1 MSTKILIMK
10 LGYSETLDSE
20 IARIPSLGDV
30 LRTTPI
36 LWALKEK
43 YPDSRI
49 TWLVDRQAEPLL
61 RGNHLID
68 RLLIWDEFVPFQLM
82 KERFDVLINLE
93 KIAGVCAL
101 SDMIDAWV
109 KYGFRFDGINGTY
122 HAYERGLDF
131 IDYIKKKHT
140 GKSRDCWQKILI
152 QMMGAE
158 WKAQEYII
166 GYKPQQGKIFDA
178 GLNYIVGSKWPHKAM
193 PVEKWKELEKKLVG
207 NGYKVSWQ
215 QGVDDL
221 YKYMDW
227 INSCRIIV
235 SNDSLGLHIAFAL
248 KKKVIGLF
256 GPTDSKEIYFY
267 GNSKVVRAH
276 EKCRFMPCY
285 KLECISGMKCMEKIN
300 INDVINNVD
309 SLYKNTK

>member
-43 YPDSRI
+43 YPDSNI

-61 RGNHLID
+61 RGNGLID
-68 RLLIWDEFVPFQLM
+68 RILVWDEFVPFQLM
-82 KERFDVLINLE
+82 KEKFDVLVNLE
-93 KIAGVCAL
+93 KIPGVCAL
-101 SDMIDAWV
+101 SDIIDAWV
-109 KYGFRFDGINGTY
+109 KYGFRFDSVNGIY

-131 IDYIKKKHT
+131 IDYIEKKKI

-152 QMMGAE
+152 EMMGAK
-158 WKAQEYII
+158 WKGQKYII
-166 GYKPQQGKIFDA
+166 GYKPKSGETYDV
-178 GLNYIVGSKWPHKAM
+178 GLNYTVGSKWPHKAM
-193 PVEKWKELEKKLVG
+193 PIEKWQKLEKELAKE
-207 NGYKVSWQ
+207 GYKVSWQ
-215 QGVDDL
+215 QGADDL
-221 YKYMDW
+221 YEYIDW
-227 INSCRIIV
+227 INSCGIIV

-248 KKKVIGLF
+248 NKKVIGLF

-267 GNSKVVRAH
+267 GKSKVVRSG
-276 EKCRFMPCY
+276 EKCKYMPCY
-285 KLECISGMKCMEKIN
+285 KIECISGKRCMEKIN
-300 INDVINNVD
+300 IRDIVNRIKDF
-309 SLYKNTK
+309 SKQKR

>member
-1 MSTKILIMK
+1 MPTKILIVK

-43 YPDSRI
+43 YPDSHI
-49 TWLVDRQAEPLL
+49 TWLVDREAEPLL
-61 RGNHLID
+61 RGNHLLD
-68 RLLIWDEFVPFQLM
+68 RVLIWDEFVPFQLM

-93 KIAGVCAL
+93 KIAGICAL

-131 IDYIKKKHT
+131 IDYIEKKKST
-140 GKSRDCWQKILI
+140 GRSGDCWQKVLI

-158 WKAQEYII
+158 WKGQEYII
-166 GYKPQQGKIFDA
+166 GYKPRSKTTRAI
-178 GLNYIVGSKWPHKAM
+178 GLNYTVGSKWPHKAM
-193 PVEKWKELEKKLVG
+193 PVEKWQELERELTG
-207 NGYKVSWQ
+207 DGYEVSWQ
-215 QGVDDL
+215 EGVDDL
-221 YKYMDW
+221 YAYMDW
-227 INSCRIIV
+227 INSCRVVV

-256 GPTDSKEIYFY
+256 GPTDSKEIYLY
-267 GNSKVVRAH
+267 GNSKVVRAG
-276 EKCRFMPCY
+276 ERCKYMPCY
-285 KLECISGMKCMEKIN
+285 KVACVSGLKCMSKIDTKN
-300 INDVINNVD
+300 IVKLVKGFDE
-309 SLYKNTK
+309 